1 VYVEFLLDYWRW
13 KLGKKI
19 HGFENYLAMID
30 NLDDDE
36 FGQMGTNER
45 TPMTYIFEC
54 SSSTY
59 MDCIAKNLFGSN
71 KPWPLEIKEG
81 DYCLLHHYEIGG
93 LLGLWKATSNGGRNL
108 VPKIWSGKFPFQVR
122 VKLLLSSVTEVSRTV
137 LADAGINPALGRFD
151 NCVDEAFARS
161 IVQSMLGTSE

>member
-1 VYVEFLLDYWRW
+1 
-13 KLGKKI
+13 
-19 HGFENYLAMID
+19 MID
-30 NLDDDE
+30 KLDDNE
-36 FGQMGTNER
+36 ASQLGANER
-45 TPMTYIFEC
+45 TQKTYIFEC

-59 MDCIAKNLFGSN
+59 MDCIEKSLFGSN

-122 VKLLLSSVTEVSRTV
+122 VKLLLPSVTEVSRKV
-137 LADAGINPALGRFD
+137 LSDSGINPAVGRFD
-151 NCVDEAFARS
+151 NCADEALAQS
-161 IVQSMLGTSE
+161 IIQSMLDLPK